1 MKRRIIIALAMA
13 IWVGVGLSSTGC
25 ATPKYSGY
33 DQGIYHSRGPSIHAE
48 SFPTMRSDPGG
59 MHFGRPYGRSAW

>member
-1 MKRRIIIALAMA
+1 MKRRGIIAVATALS
-13 IWVGVGLSSTGC
+13 VGLGLLNLGC

-33 DQGIYHSRGPSIHAE
+33 DQGIYHSRGPTIHSE